1 MHLKQLKLAGFK
13 SFVDLTIVPFSS
25 QLIAVVGPNG
35 CGKSNIIDAI
45 RWVMGESSAK
55 NLRGESMV
63 DVIFNGS
70 STRKSVGQ
78 ASVEL
83 VFDNSMGRLLGP
95 YASYQE
101 IAVKRLLTRDG
112 QSFYYLN
119 GSRCRRRDITDIF
132 LGTGAGS
139 RSYSIIGQNTISRIV
154 EAHPDDLR
162 AYLEEAAGV
171 SKYKDRRR
179 ETMQRIAQT
188 RENLSR
194 VADIRG
200 ELGQQLKRLE
210 RQAAAAERYKSL
222 KQEGRLCKAEI
233 LALKRRMVMIEQ
245 EQVISSLNRLGL
257 DQEEQRSRLTGHK
270 TEEIYVRDLL
280 ERYRDDFQ
288 QTQRQFYQLG
298 TEIARLEEMLLQ
310 QKREQQRLGVEK
322 EQITLELQTAEE
334 QLQQDQTMLAT
345 CESDLLVSSAN
356 VLSLKEDLH
365 QRQAMVSDLTSKK
378 TSLDQQWKV
387 IQSQLNQKQRETQ
400 LETLRLQHMAEQ
412 EQTLQISL
420 EKNQQEQANMSVD
433 VLQEALAASTY
444 ELEKLTQQT
453 QKDAQGH
460 QQVVAKGRLLRDEL
474 TMIEQQ
480 LHQSQDR
487 VQKIATEAAAL
498 QAMQYAALRHAKKN
512 QTETDKWAQT
522 PRLAELMSVSPDW
535 FRACEFV
542 FGDALQ
548 AIIIDDIN
556 ALTSDLPDING
567 SAALFVESRK
577 YPNKALPYPRLID
590 NITGVLPAGPPDIEY
605 IFAAETLAQALTWLP
620 NLSSA
625 QSVVTKDG
633 YWLGSGWVKVSGL
646 NSEDA
651 SGILARQQELLQLKN
666 ALVVAKD
673 HLSLLQSQR
682 DKQHADWVANG
693 AEQAALQKNLVD
705 SQENLRSFQLDYDKK
720 HHVLEQAKRRLVV
733 LAEEYDELQLSLE
746 ETSLQK
752 ITSDGVHQRAT
763 EVVLSQEQALQ
774 DIIAVTTLAE
784 EHLATARRTAEEVQT
799 LLHQA
804 QLNSH
809 KDTLKAQQL
818 KDNIRREQGQ
828 IDGCRARLTKLE
840 LSYQKVNQPDE
851 QHLSSLQEKI
861 AMHHQRELELSAQQ
875 QKVEE
880 ATQQLQQ
887 IEQIIKHE
895 EQQAS
900 CLQEL
905 LQQDQLKEQGLSIRL
920 TSLDDSLM
928 ELGADVV
935 SILQSIPEHVT
946 IEMQEEHLKHIDEKI
961 QRLGAINLM
970 AIDEY
975 KTELDR
981 KTHLDTQYD
990 DLTDALATLDDAIAK
1005 MDKETLLRLKETFE
1019 QVNRSFQAL
1028 FPRLFGGG
1036 RAFLELTCD
1045 NLLEAGIVVM
1055 AQPPGKRNSTIHLL
1069 SGGEKAMTAVAL
1081 VFAIF
1086 QLNPSPFC
1094 MLDEVDAPLDDLN
1107 VQRFCDVVKEMSS
1120 LVQFLFIT
1128 HNKVTMEMADHLIG
1142 VTMREPGVSR
1152 LVTVNVEQALSILE
1166 E

>member
-13 SFVDLTIVPFSS
+13 SFVEPTIVPFSS

-83 VFDNSMGRLLGP
+83 VFHNSMGRLLGP

-132 LGTGAGS
+132 LGTGAGA

-179 ETMQRIAQT
+179 ETLQRIAQT

-210 RQAAAAERYKSL
+210 RQASAAERYKSL
-222 KQEGRLCKAEI
+222 KHEGRLCKAEI
-233 LALKRRMVMIEQ
+233 LTLKRRMVMIEQ
-245 EQVISSLNRLGL
+245 EQVNSSLNRLGL
-257 DQEEQRSRLTGHK
+257 DQEEQRSRLTSHK
-270 TEEIYVRDLL
+270 KEEIYVRDLL

-288 QTQRQFYQLG
+288 QTQRQFYQLA

-334 QLQQDQTMLAT
+334 QLQQDQMMLAT
-345 CESDLLVSSAN
+345 CESDLIVSGAKL
-356 VLSLKEDLH
+356 LSLKEDLH
-365 QRQAMVSDLTSKK
+365 QQQDSVTALASKK

-387 IQSQLNQKQRETQ
+387 IQSELNQKQRETQ

-412 EQTLQISL
+412 EQTLQICL
-420 EKNQQEQANMSVD
+420 EKNQQEQANISVD
-433 VLQEALAASTY
+433 VLQEELVASTY

-453 QKDAQGH
+453 QEDTHGH
-460 QQVVAKGRLLRDEL
+460 QQVVEKGRLLREEL

-487 VQKIATEAAAL
+487 VQKLATAAAAL
-498 QAMQYAALRHAKKN
+498 QAMQYAALRQAKKN
-512 QTETDKWAQT
+512 QTDKWAQT
-522 PRLAELMSVSPDW
+522 PRLAEVMSVSSDW
-535 FRACEFV
+535 LSACEFV

-548 AIIIDDIN
+548 AIMIDDIN
-556 ALTSDLPDING
+556 ALASDLAEING
-567 SAALFVESRK
+567 SGALFVEAKK

-590 NITGVLPAGPPDIEY
+590 NITGVLPAGLLEIEY
-605 IFAAETLAQALTWLP
+605 IFAADTLMQALTWLP
-620 NLSSA
+620 TLSSA

-633 YWLGSGWVKVSGL
+633 YWLGSGWVKVNGL
-646 NSEDA
+646 SSEDA
-651 SGILARQQELLQLKN
+651 SGILARQQELLELKN
-666 ALVVAKD
+666 GLVAAND

-682 DKQHADWVANG
+682 DKQYANWVANG
-693 AEQAALQKNLVD
+693 LEQVALQKTLVD
-705 SQENLRSFQLDYDKK
+705 SQENLRSFQADYDKK
-720 HHVLEQAKRRLVV
+720 QQVLEQAKHRLVV
-733 LAEEYDELQLSLE
+733 LAQEYDELQLSLE
-746 ETSLQK
+746 ELCLQK
-752 ITSDGVHQRAT
+752 ITTNSVHQLAKD
-763 EVVLSQEQALQ
+763 VFLSQEQVLQ
-774 DIIAVTTLAE
+774 DIITLTTLAE
-784 EHLATARRTAEEVQT
+784 EELAIARITAEELQT
-799 LLHQA
+799 LLHQVE
-804 QLNSH
+804 LNTH
-809 KDTLKAQQL
+809 KETLKAQQL

-828 IDGCRARLTKLE
+828 IDSYRARLTKLE
-840 LSYQKVNQPDE
+840 LSYQSVNQPDE
-851 QHLSSLQEKI
+851 QHLVSLQEKI
-861 AMHHQRELELSAQQ
+861 ALHHQRELELSAQQ

-880 ATQQLQQ
+880 STQQLQQ
-887 IEQIIKHE
+887 IEQIIKQE
-895 EQQAS
+895 EQQAAY
-900 CLQEL
+900 LQEL

-920 TSLDDSLM
+920 TSLDESLID
-928 ELGADVV
+928 LGTDVA

-946 IEMQEEHLKHIDEKI
+946 IEMREDHLKHIDKKI
-961 QRLGAINLM
+961 QGLGAINLM

-975 KTELDR
+975 KTELNR

-990 DLTDALATLDDAIAK
+990 DLTEALATLDDAIAK

-1045 NLLEAGIVVM
+1045 N
-1055 AQPPGKRNSTIHLL
+1055 HLL

-1107 VQRFCDVVKEMSS
+1107 VQRFCEVVKEMSS

-1152 LVTVNVEQALSILE
+1152 LVTVDVEQALSILE